1 MDPALIS
8 NITTVETVNTTFS
21 IGNAAAIF
29 ERSNGTEMVLG
40 ACDYTNCTSVCLDLD
55 RVFNSPATFLNCLSL
70 PSLSSKIQNKSMW
83 PGDQALVGGTFG
95 IVEEIEPS
103 RAIVANI
110 TGCFDGYVRSCQNN
124 TVCNSAYRHLDVE
137 STCQNFFAS
146 ENDTRG
152 TFPISSNGSFGTRD
166 CIDAICSAITATA
179 NNDVVGIGVRVAGN
193 IMPCSANTSQQVF
206 ISYFLQAGFALG
218 VFAFSILWD
227 FGLYYLLLCAFLYKK
242 GYEKARERAFD
253 LSERQS
259 KHRDRLVP
267 PLVEFHKTQCFFMF
281 AVQVSAMAS
290 MKNKLFN
297 ATSLQQLQNNY
308 CVIKVLAFGGFTP
321 ITFIL
326 LVLRML
332 HQNSW
337 YMLFLSAATVGMSAA
352 TYFTASNLEL
362 SPKDISTQGTNYE
375 GCGLTNPTSFCLS
388 NGCSLYGSNHGLGQ
402 EGAFILSLV
411 FILILFLEGCHV
423 QRWTG
428 MSKLCNLFLTRFGKL
443 GKELLFGCLGFIISV
458 LHFVY
463 FGQYLQDL
471 TIFARY
477 SIGNVSY
484 KYWGAVE
491 IFNSSDWSFGQI
503 VALIVWAS
511 PICEFMVLEIGEL
524 KCSRIESYTS

>member
-1 MDPALIS
+1 MDHALIS
-8 NITTVETVNTTFS
+8 NISILDTVNTTFS
-21 IGNAAAIF
+21 IGNAATIF
-29 ERSNGTEMVLG
+29 ERSNGTEMVRD
-40 ACDYTNCTSVCLDLD
+40 ACGHTNCTSVCQDLN
-55 RVFNSPATFLNCLSL
+55 RVFSSPATFLNCLSL
-70 PSLSSKIQNKSMW
+70 PSLSSKIQDKSMW
-83 PGDQALVGGTFG
+83 PGDQALLAVTFG
-95 IVEEIEPS
+95 IEEEIEPS

-124 TVCNSAYRHLDVE
+124 TVCNSASRHYDVE
-137 STCQNFFAS
+137 SKCQNFFAS
-146 ENDTRG
+146 GNGTRD
-152 TFPISSNGSFGTRD
+152 TFPLLGTRD
-166 CIDAICSAITATA
+166 CIDTICSVITATA
-179 NNDVVGIGVRVAGN
+179 NNDVVGIGVRISGK
-193 IMPCSANTSQQVF
+193 ILSCSAKTVEQVF

-242 GYEKARERAFD
+242 GYGKARERAFEI
-253 LSERQS
+253 SERQS
-259 KHRDRLVP
+259 KHRDRLIP

-290 MKNKLFN
+290 MKNKLLS

-326 LVLRML
+326 LVLRIL
-332 HQNSW
+332 VKHSW
-337 YMLFLSAATVGMSAA
+337 YMMFLSAATVGMSAA
-352 TYFTASNLEL
+352 TYFTASNLDL
-362 SPKDISTQGTNYE
+362 SPDDISKQGTNYE

-388 NGCSLYGSNHGLGQ
+388 NGCSLYGSNHGLDQ
-402 EGAFILSLV
+402 EGAFILSLL
-411 FILILFLEGCHV
+411 FILMLFLERCHV
-423 QRWTG
+423 ERWTG
-428 MSKLCNLFLTRFGKL
+428 ISKLCKLFLTRFGKL
-443 GKELLFGCLGFIISV
+443 GKDLLFGCLGFIIIAIH
-458 LHFVY
+458 LVY

-471 TIFARY
+471 TIFARF

-503 VALIVWAS
+503 VALVVWAS

-524 KCSRIESYTS
+524 NA